1 MNPEAVSDCTTA
13 GRPYLLGLNDEYQRG
28 VLFQPRCKLWSC
40 PYCAQV
46 NQNLWAVRAY
56 MGTKAYQDQGIEIDF
71 LTLTPRED
79 LTPAQSMWV
88 FPRAWKKLSQRARRA
103 ADQFSYIMIPE
114 RFKDGRIH
122 VHAIETGA
130 LGQTWWKNNAR
141 SSGLGYIQEEEPI
154 RKPAGAAAYVV
165 KYVAKSLEVLNW
177 PARFHR
183 VRTSRD
189 WPPLPELVAPD
200 GWRFIP
206 VEQRRSLAD
215 VLVSYERRGYSIRRL
230 GSAAAWAYLDADPE
244 TGEVPPVDAGD
255 HRNA

>member
-1 MNPEAVSDCTTA
+1 MSSETASDCTTPN
-13 GRPYLLGLNDEYQRG
+13 RPYLIGLNEDQRRA
-28 VLFQPRCKLWSC
+28 VLFRPRCKLWSC

-46 NQNLWAVRAY
+46 NQNLWAVRAF
-56 MGTKAYQDQGIEIDF
+56 MGTRAYQEQGIEIDF

-103 ADQFSYIMIPE
+103 CDQFSYIMIPE

-130 LGQTWWKNNAR
+130 LGQTWWKKNAR

-189 WPPLPELVAPD
+189 WPQLPELVSPD
-200 GWRFIP
+200 GWRFVPIP
-206 VEQRRSLAD
+206 ITRPLDE
-215 VLVSYERRGYSIRRL
+215 VLVSYEGQGYSIRML
-230 GSAAAWAYLDADPE
+230 GSAAAWVWIDADPE
-244 TGEVPPVDAGD
+244 TGEVS
-255 HRNA
+255 RLE